1 MEKIILEIDR
11 DWIEPFCDSFGEVKS
26 DILVNLLKEDKKYQ
40 DFFREKEKI
49 LDTYP
54 KLRNIIEN
62 NEIVQLSEEEVKG
75 IIEMER
81 LWLDVK
87 EVQDE
92 EIFLKGIE
100 VGYLI
105 FKKIGL
111 IKD

>member
-1 MEKIILEIDR
+1 MEKVILEIDR

-26 DILVNLLKEDKKYQ
+26 DILVNLLKENKKYQ

-54 KLRNIIEN
+54 KLRDVLEN
-62 NEIVQLSEEEVKG
+62 DKIVQLSKEEVKG
-75 IIEMER
+75 IIDIER
-81 LWLDVK
+81 IWLDVQYI
-87 EVQDE
+87 QDE
-92 EIFLKGIE
+92 EIFLKGIQ

-105 FKKIGL
+105 LKKIGL